1 MSKELFGK
9 ALAGILFGAMA
20 RAIKEVE
27 EETEAGLVNREI
39 EMFGRELTESER
51 ASLLQLIK
59 IDNEH
64 GTNQAEIFKE
74 SIKYA
79 VAQEKALQAEKHAID
94 TEDQYGGI
102 PKDILYAISEKL
114 GVPIS
119 DMRVVNGGE
128 LNLSDILGS
137 DDETEC
143 THCPSYAGGEAKDHL
158 LMKLKEHE
166 AEAQRI
172 RDLLES

>member
-1 MSKELFGK
+1 MNKQLLGK
-9 ALAGILFGAMA
+9 ALMGIVMGAMA
-20 RAIKEVE
+20 QAIKEVKEDDLSTHE
-27 EETEAGLVNREI
+27 ERI
-39 EMFGRELTESER
+39 YGRELTESER
-51 ASLLQLIK
+51 ITLVELIK
-59 IDNEH
+59 FDKLH
-64 GTNQAEIFKE
+64 GTNQAEVFKE

-119 DMRVVNGGE
+119 DMRVVKGGE

-143 THCPSYAGGEAKDHL
+143 THCPSYAGGKAKDHL
-158 LMKLKEHE
+158 IMQLKEHE
-166 AEAQRI
+166 AEAERI
-172 RDLLES
+172 RALLNS

>member
-79 VAQEKALQAEKHAID
+79 VAQEKALQAD
-94 TEDQYGGI
+94 TNQHGGI
-102 PKDILYAISEKL
+102 PQEVLQAISEKL

-143 THCPSYAGGEAKDHL
+143 THCPSYAGGKAKDHL
-158 LMKLKEHE
+158 IMQLKEHE
-166 AEAQRI
+166 AEAERI
-172 RDLLES
+172 RALLNN